1 MLNTKLIKQVFI
13 FLALSFAF
21 TLFVGC
27 ATQEKTLNNDD
38 IRYASTK
45 ALIEDKKKS
54 SSNSVAMD
62 VFYTTNGLIRI
73 EVEALLG
80 YRLGSL
86 LMNKNQIQYILYP
99 QKTFVQG
106 PFASQTLRPLFKNEI
121 DPRWIAAAILDT
133 DLTTL
138 GFSCSQKKPE
148 VKVCQS
154 DLAEVTVEQKTEIK
168 KVPLKK
174 ITIENDQM
182 KFIWVFKSI
191 QKHKKSY
198 NETFVLSKP
207 EEYRLITIK

>member
-13 FLALSFAF
+13 ILTLSFTF
-21 TLFVGC
+21 TLLAGG
-27 ATQEKTLNNDD
+27 ATNETALNEDD
-38 IRYASTK
+38 IRYADTK

-54 SSNSVAMD
+54 SSNSVSMD
-62 VFYTTNGLIRI
+62 VFYTTNGVIRI

-106 PFASQTLRPLFKNEI
+106 PFASQTLKPLFKNEI
-121 DPRWIAAAILDT
+121 DPRWIEAAILDT

-138 GFSCSQKKPE
+138 GFSCLQKKPE
-148 VKVCQS
+148 LKVCQS
-154 DLAEVTVEQKTEIK
+154 ELAEVSVELKTEK
-168 KVPLKK
+168 KKSPLKK
-174 ITIENDQM
+174 IIIENDQM

-191 QKHKKSY
+191 QKHRKSY

>member
-13 FLALSFAF
+13 FLTLSFNF
-21 TLFVGC
+21 TLIVGC
-27 ATQEKTLNNDD
+27 ATNDKALNEDD
-38 IRYASTK
+38 IRYADTK
-45 ALIEDKKKS
+45 ALIEDKQKA
-54 SSNSVAMD
+54 SSNSVSMD
-62 VFYTTNGLIRI
+62 VFYTTNGVIRI

-106 PFASQTLRPLFKNEI
+106 PFASQTLKPLFKNEI
-121 DPRWIAAAILDT
+121 DPRWIEAAILDT

-138 GFSCSQKKPE
+138 GFSCLQKKPE
-148 VKVCQS
+148 LKVCQS
-154 DLAEVTVEQKTEIK
+154 ELAQVSVETK
-168 KVPLKK
+168 KSPLKK
-174 ITIENDQM
+174 IIIENDQM

>member
-13 FLALSFAF
+13 FFVLSFAF

>member
-13 FLALSFAF
+13 ILTLSYVFL
-21 TLFVGC
+21 LFVGC
-27 ATQEKTLNNDD
+27 ATSETALNQDD
-38 IRYASTK
+38 IRYADTK

-54 SSNSVAMD
+54 SSNSVSMD
-62 VFYTTNGLIRI
+62 VFYTTNGVIRI

-80 YRLGSL
+80 YQLGSL

-106 PFASQTLRPLFKNEI
+106 PFAGRTLKPLFKTEI
-121 DPRWIAAAILDT
+121 DPRWIEAAILDT

-138 GFSCSQKKPE
+138 GFICLQKNPE
-148 VKVCQS
+148 LKVCQS
-154 DLAEVTVEQKTEIK
+154 ELAEVSVETK
-168 KVPLKK
+168 KSPLKK
-174 ITIENDQM
+174 IIIENDEM